1 MKDGCDQLFERAF
14 QAWIG
19 HRPHGLSGVR
29 NVQGGV

>member
-19 HRPHGLSGVR
+19 QRLHGL
-29 NVQGGV
+29 GGVENV